1 MNDDAQVAAPV
12 VNPDEPANREAGP
25 GGVPDE
31 PAGAPPRRS
40 IRRFVPTMPRG
51 WGTGVTAIG
60 VKELRGRMRGRRAFV
75 FVTIYLLILGGFAWM
90 VEVIAERSVS
100 FGVGG
105 ALASATIGQAVFVAL
120 LMFET
125 LLIIVLAPSFTAG
138 AISLE
143 REKQTLDLLAVT
155 PISSLAIVLGKL
167 ISAMTYVFILVLA
180 SIPLTAVV
188 FVFGGAGPDDLIRGY
203 VVLLATAIGLGSV
216 GLFFSALVRRTQ
228 AATILTYAGV
238 LLATLGAVFIY
249 LFWGVVQ
256 ANSTANR
263 DAIAF
268 QAQRPPEALLY
279 FNPFVAMADVAC
291 GTQASIG
298 SGFCSL
304 IASIEGQTFINGG
317 VAVPAPTV
325 GPAPAV
331 GGGAVVGGAVVG
343 GAAGAGDCV
352 VFSQPDG
359 SVIQKGTCNGPVPMP
374 VQAVPGP
381 VQGGGIAQPVQ
392 FQPQVAPFRDTF
404 WPKSVVAWL
413 ALSAFLLFLSLRL
426 VTPTRGWRLGR
437 PGRRRPSGQTAA

>member
-12 VNPDEPANREAGP
+12 VNPDESANRAAAP
-25 GGVPDE
+25 GSVPDE
-31 PAGAPPRRS
+31 PAGTPPRRS
-40 IRRFVPTMPRG
+40 IRRFVSTIPRG
-51 WGTGVTAIG
+51 WGTGITAIG

-263 DAIAF
+263 EAIAF

-279 FNPFVAMADVAC
+279 LNPFVAMADVAC

-331 GGGAVVGGAVVG
+331 GGGAVAG
-343 GAAGAGDCV
+343 GAAGDDCV

-359 SVIQKGTCNGPVPMP
+359 TVIQKGTCNGPVPLAVP
-374 VQAVPGP
+374 AVPGQA
-381 VQGGGIAQPVQ
+381 QGGGIAQPVP

-426 VTPTRGWRLGR
+426 VTPTRGWRRGR

>member
-1 MNDDAQVAAPV
+1 MN
-12 VNPDEPANREAGP
+12 
-25 GGVPDE
+25 
-31 PAGAPPRRS
+31 RS
-40 IRRFVPTMPRG
+40 IRRLVPAIPRG
-51 WGTGVTAIG
+51 WASGITAIG

-75 FVTIYLLILGGFAWM
+75 FLTIYLLVLGGFAWM

-105 ALASATIGQAVFVAL
+105 GLASATIGQAIFVAL

-143 REKQTLDLLAVT
+143 REKQTLDLLAAT

-180 SIPLTAVV
+180 SIPLTAMV
-188 FVFGGAGPDDLIRGY
+188 FVFGGAGPDDLVRGY
-203 VVLLATAIGLGSV
+203 VVLLATSVGLGSV

-238 LLATLGAVFIY
+238 LLATLGAAFIY

-268 QAQRPPEALLY
+268 QAQRPPEAILY
-279 FNPFVAMADVAC
+279 LNPFVAMSDVAC
-291 GTQASIG
+291 GTQTSIG
-298 SGFCSL
+298 SGFCS
-304 IASIEGQTFINGG
+304 IVASIEGQNFVNGG
-317 VAVPAPTV
+317 VAVPAPAI
-325 GPAPAV
+325 GPAA
-331 GGGAVVGGAVVG
+331 GGGAVVGGAVG
-343 GAAGAGDCV
+343 FGDCV
-352 VFSQPDG
+352 VFTQPDG
-359 SVIQKGTCNGPVPMP
+359 TTVQKGACSGPVPVP
-374 VQAVPGP
+374 VQAVPGQVQSGP
-381 VQGGGIAQPVQ
+381 VAQPVPV
-392 FQPQVAPFRDTF
+392 QPQVAPFRDTF

-413 ALSAFLLFLSLRL
+413 ALSAFLIFLSLRL

-437 PGRRRPSGQTAA
+437 PGHRGRSGQTAA